1 MPKARSYCWDTTVY
15 VAWLGEEESAPLAD
29 IAAVIEEIEQKK
41 AKLLVPVT
49 AYMEVLEAAH
59 SADEMAKFYQFLKR
73 TNVVTIDVS
82 LQIANK
88 VQQIRSACLKCRPK
102 RSIRTPD
109 AEFVAAAILY
119 KADVLHTL
127 DDQLIKLSGSPM
139 VDGLKIE
146 KPKPFSGQTVLF

>member
-1 MPKARSYCWDTTVY
+1 AIAGDTTVY
-15 VAWLGEEESAPLAD
+15 IAWLGEEKSAPLAD

-59 SADEMAKFYQFLKR
+59 SPDEMAKFHQFLKR

-88 VQQIRSACLKCRPK
+88 VQQIRSACLQSRP
-102 RSIRTPD
+102 RRQIRTPD
-109 AEFVAAAILY
+109 AEFIAAAILY

-127 DDQLIKLSGSPM
+127 DDQLIKLSGSPL
-139 VDGLKIE
+139 VDGLK
-146 KPKPFSGQTVLF
+146 